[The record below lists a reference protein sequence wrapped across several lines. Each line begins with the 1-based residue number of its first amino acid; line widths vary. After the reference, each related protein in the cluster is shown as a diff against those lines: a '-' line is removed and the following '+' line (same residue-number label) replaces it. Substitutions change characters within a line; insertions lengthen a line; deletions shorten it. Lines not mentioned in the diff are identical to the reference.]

1 MFARLV
7 QYGFIH
13 YDDYPE
19 FFRPDNAERT
29 SFTDISPLDAAWL
42 CIGGSQSHASRGL
55 RKAQPSTPGV
65 ETNCVLMWAIASFGI
80 SE

>member
-29 SFTDISPLDAAWL
+29 SFTDISTLDAAWL
-42 CIGGSQSHASRGL
+42 CI
-55 RKAQPSTPGV
+55 V
-65 ETNCVLMWAIASFGI
+65 
-80 SE
+80 